1 MYQTMSASNTHDT
14 STLLLK
20 ISSLQAELSHLQ
32 HRYDALL
39 ATKER
44 AAARYKTDYKKWR
57 VIKHWLCES
66 SDCSKEV
73 HPLLKD
79 SNYDTYRGVS
89 GIDKRRKFEE
99 IGPDLSAFDDAE
111 EPKMSKTLPDA
122 LDKQQEVPSTLHA
135 TRREATVPA
144 KVETATP
151 FKLPS
156 PIHEHSSG
164 KDIPNEDLPAGTSV
178 LPSTTSHRDLHRRRG
193 RYAQATDATTINSRF
208 TICKERNHGVDFQ
221 YDEVVK
227 SREGRKKMLADDCE
241 CCRDYYEG
249 VGPLPKPLQRPLWR
263 SPSSTPTKK
272 RRLSFDSL
280 SDCKENREDIEHH
293 KKEISRHRHH
303 WYRAKTPPGYWDI
316 GFPDTQETTDINRR
330 AAEMHARKLG
340 EVESEVR
347 SGKGR
352 YAERIA

>member
-1 MYQTMSASNTHDT
+1 MSASNTHDT

-44 AAARYKTDYKKWR
+44 AAERYKVDYKKWR
-57 VIKHWLCES
+57 TIKQWLCDS
-66 SDCSKEV
+66 SDGKEM

-79 SNYDTYRGVS
+79 SNYDVYRKVS
-89 GIDKRRKFEE
+89 SIDKRRKFEE
-99 IGPDLSAFDDAE
+99 IGPDLSAFDE
-111 EPKMSKTLPDA
+111 EEKQMCKTLPDV
-122 LDKQQEVPSTLHA
+122 LGKQQEVPSTLHA
-135 TRREATVPA
+135 SRRETTVSM
-144 KVETATP
+144 KVGMQPTTP
-151 FKLPS
+151 FEPLF
-156 PIHEHSSG
+156 PIHEHSIG
-164 KDIPNEDLPAGTSV
+164 KGVRNEDLPVGTSV
-178 LPSTTSHRDLHRRRG
+178 LQSTTSRQDPPKRRG
-193 RYAQATDATTINSRF
+193 RYAQAIDATTINSRF

-221 YDEVVK
+221 FDEVVK
-227 SREGRKKMLADDCE
+227 SREERKKMLADDCE
-241 CCRDYYEG
+241 CCRGYYEG
-249 VGPLPKPLQRPLWR
+249 VGPLPKPLQQPLWR

-280 SDCKENREDIEHH
+280 SDCKENRDDIEHH

-330 AAEMHARKLG
+330 AAEMYAQKLL
-340 EVESEVR
+340 EVESEAR

-352 YAERIA
+352 YVERIA

>member
-1 MYQTMSASNTHDT
+1 MSASNTHDT

-44 AAARYKTDYKKWR
+44 AAERYKTDYKKWR
-57 VIKHWLCES
+57 TIKQWLCES
-66 SDCSKEV
+66 SDCSKM

-79 SNYDTYRGVS
+79 SNYDVYRRVS

-99 IGPDLSAFDDAE
+99 IGPDLSVFDDE
-111 EPKMSKTLPDA
+111 DEQMFKTSPDA
-122 LDKQQEVPSTLHA
+122 LDKQQEVSSTLHPS
-135 TRREATVPA
+135 RRETTIST
-144 KVETATP
+144 KVEIHPATP
-151 FKLPS
+151 LKSSFS
-156 PIHEHSSG
+156 THEHCVS
-164 KDIPNEDLPAGTSV
+164 KDIHNEVLPAGTSV
-178 LPSTTSHRDLHRRRG
+178 LQSTTSRRDSPKRRG

-227 SREGRKKMLADDCE
+227 SREGRKNMLADDCE
-241 CCRDYYEG
+241 CCRGYYEG
-249 VGPLPKPLQRPLWR
+249 VGPLPKPLRQPLWR

-280 SDCKENREDIEHH
+280 SDYKENREDIEHH

-330 AAEMHARKLG
+330 AAEMYAQKLV
-340 EVESEVR
+340 EVENEAR

-352 YAERIA
+352 YVERMT

>member
-1 MYQTMSASNTHDT
+1 MSGSNTHDT

-39 ATKER
+39 AAKER
-44 AAARYKTDYKKWR
+44 AAERYKTDYKKWR
-57 VIKHWLCES
+57 TVKQWLCES
-66 SDCSKEV
+66 SDCGKEV

-79 SNYDTYRGVS
+79 SNYDVYRRAS
-89 GIDKRRKFEE
+89 SIDKRRKFEE
-99 IGPDLSAFDDAE
+99 IGPDLSAFDEEEKQTSETPSDA
-111 EPKMSKTLPDA
+111 MGR
-122 LDKQQEVPSTLHA
+122 QQEVPSTLHA
-135 TRREATVPA
+135 SRRETTISTEVGMRS
-144 KVETATP
+144 ATP
-151 FKLPS
+151 FKP
-156 PIHEHSSG
+156 PFPRHGHSTG
-164 KDIPNEDLPAGTSV
+164 EELATGTSV
-178 LPSTTSHRDLHRRRG
+178 LQSITLRRDSPKRRG

-208 TICKERNHGVDFQ
+208 TISKERNHGVDFQ

-227 SREGRKKMLADDCE
+227 SREGRKHMLADDCE
-241 CCRDYYEG
+241 CCRGYYEG
-249 VGPLPKPLQRPLWR
+249 VGPLPKPLQKPLWR

-316 GFPDTQETTDINRR
+316 GFPDTQETSDINRR
-330 AAEMHARKLG
+330 AAEMYAQKLV
-340 EVESEVR
+340 EVENEAR

-352 YAERIA
+352 YVERIA